1 MTCLFAGDH
10 VGIVYHCCRL
20 LRCVRHGRGDVIPL
34 LSYVYIVLVPHVTH
48 LKVILISRRHTPF
61 FVCSARQRSERRH
74 AREAVLH
81 EQEPAEDTEQ
91 EEPERSR
98 RQEGRINSTDG
109 ATAIGC
115 RGEAIDMAQE
125 GRGGREEG
133 HYRHSGIG
141 V

>member
-1 MTCLFAGDH
+1 MITLGSYIIAAGFFAVYGMGVETLFLCFRTYTYHTRITCCALEICSNFT
-10 VGIVYHCCRL
+10 
-20 LRCVRHGRGDVIPL
+20 
-34 LSYVYIVLVPHVTH
+34 S
-48 LKVILISRRHTPF
+48 SHTK
-61 FVCSARQRSERRH
+61 FVACSARQRSERRH
-74 AREAVLH
+74 ARETVLH